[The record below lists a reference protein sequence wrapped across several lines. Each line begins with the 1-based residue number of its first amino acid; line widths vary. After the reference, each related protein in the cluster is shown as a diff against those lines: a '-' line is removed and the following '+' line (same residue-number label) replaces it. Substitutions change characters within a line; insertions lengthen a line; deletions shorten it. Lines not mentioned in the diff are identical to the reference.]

1 MFLDDLSQVTG
12 KAADAGNRAIQ
23 ASIAE
28 DLPSLK
34 LTHLSKYNPFI
45 NTGVAARGAG
55 TQIRV
60 KSFESRAALRNT
72 IVHEELHHR
81 WWSRGIMDHHPAGS
95 AKEARFYETI
105 LDTKG

>member
-1 MFLDDLSQVTG
+1 M
-12 KAADAGNRAIQ
+12 
-23 ASIAE
+23 
-28 DLPSLK
+28 
-34 LTHLSKYNPFI
+34 
-45 NTGVAARGAG
+45 
-55 TQIRV
+55 